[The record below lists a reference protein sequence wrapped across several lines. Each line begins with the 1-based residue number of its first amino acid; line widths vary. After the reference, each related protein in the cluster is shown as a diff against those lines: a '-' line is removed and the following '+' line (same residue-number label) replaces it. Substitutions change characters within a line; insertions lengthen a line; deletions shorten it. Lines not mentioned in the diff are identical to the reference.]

1 MFKINGKI
9 TRDSYLKAL
18 ETMTNYDSGLMPP
31 ITFSSTQHLGTD
43 QVQRVQITNG
53 KWVTV
58 GKYVG
63 PNTNF

>member
-1 MFKINGKI
+1 
-9 TRDSYLKAL
+9 
-18 ETMTNYDSGLMPP
+18 MTNYDSGLMPP

-53 KWVTV
+53 KWVTA